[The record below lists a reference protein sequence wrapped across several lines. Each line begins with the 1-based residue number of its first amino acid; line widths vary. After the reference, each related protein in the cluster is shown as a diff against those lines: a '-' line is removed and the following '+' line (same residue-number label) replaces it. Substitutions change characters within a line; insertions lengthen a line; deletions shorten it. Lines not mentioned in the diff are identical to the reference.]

1 MKMGYSLELGL
12 MWEFDV
18 SDNFDDGEGGRDDGR
33 GEGHIDSADVLS
45 FGQYA
50 VLAPGVQII
59 LDGRAVSTFLGG

>member
-1 MKMGYSLELGL
+1 MSYSRQSGL

-18 SDNFDDGEGGRDDGR
+18 SDNFDDGDNMREQGQGDG
-33 GEGHIDSADVLS
+33 HVDSADVLS

-59 LDGRAVSTFLGG
+59 LEGRAVSTFLGS